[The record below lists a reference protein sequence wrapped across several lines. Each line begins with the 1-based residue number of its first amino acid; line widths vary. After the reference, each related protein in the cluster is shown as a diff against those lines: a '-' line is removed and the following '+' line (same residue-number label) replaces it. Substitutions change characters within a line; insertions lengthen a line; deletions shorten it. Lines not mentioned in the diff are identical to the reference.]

1 MNDDLQ
7 VNILKFTL
15 QKKIVVRYS
24 IIIESCWLLLSNKA
38 PPHTLKTLIR

>member
-24 IIIESCWLLLSNKA
+24 IFIESC
-38 PPHTLKTLIR
+38 